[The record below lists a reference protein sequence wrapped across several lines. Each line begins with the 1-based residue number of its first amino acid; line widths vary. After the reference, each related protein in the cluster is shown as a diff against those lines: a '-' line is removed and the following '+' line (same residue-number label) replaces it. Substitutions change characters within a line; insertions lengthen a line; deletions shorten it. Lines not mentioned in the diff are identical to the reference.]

1 MDAAAPPASPPAPPT
16 DVRVVA
22 AVFHGWLGL
31 HFEDAKRMLAA
42 CLGIGGIDVAPVRAG
57 VVVSIE
63 SMLGLPL
70 GKFLL
75 SPEEAARLVGI
86 LGTNGLP
93 EFGRTIREHVR
104 VALTRSTYA
113 DNVWPE
119 LLSLPLHLFK
129 HGEGDDVDVLQ
140 EYDPK
145 GDSTSWA
152 KWLQGKT
159 PLLRVAPFVDSTK
172 LMRTFCFALFCLV
185 VCLNDSWLHSNLYGL
200 HGWFNVLF
208 LHLCTELASSE
219 RGPDVHSELK
229 ILVKLGLASQHSAVR
244 YTPMGLSLMTAALL
258 RTAPKPSG
266 PSWRAT
272 LTLLKVYKDL
282 IQRAAEVVLG
292 SNSAFSMELFDA
304 MCCALGKLPH
314 EMLESLGGVFTPAV
328 LTKMLTITSGLV
340 GSAPTQPTYYPV
352 KAVCELFRAT
362 TPLPRN
368 LDFAEEVFKSGL
380 LEACTEL
387 VSVSASMDPSVR
399 DSGSTKCLTDLM
411 GQLLWL
417 LVGDKASAPRYVAVM
432 DAMLG
437 DNEASKAQQGG
448 ASKAQQVIGIAVECY
463 IEIAFGA
470 NEPFGMP
477 AKEAQVV
484 GGFLDSAIKLL
495 AAMRPKGVEAA
506 SDPTSRRFMEQ
517 VAPHLEELLE
527 LVHKYKPSINILEA
541 CTKNGLFGVLD
552 TNAAKHVVATTLKV
566 MEAEPGSRQS
576 EKAACLLVGAPAEVV
591 RQFAGKAPE
600 LVTKLGRVSQLNVP
614 RFKAFVAFLLVA
626 CKDTHEALHASEAL
640 MTYLERPTVFMLRTA
655 NLDSLVKLAKAIESC
670 IPLVEG
676 GGGGGGGEVAPDMK
690 DRLVEWCRRC
700 VRTRDNIP
708 AQLLKFLTTL
718 VSKPSK
724 RKAVIKDEPP
734 AKRSNKDD
742 K

>member
-1 MDAAAPPASPPAPPT
+1 
-16 DVRVVA
+16 
-22 AVFHGWLGL
+22 
-31 HFEDAKRMLAA
+31 
-42 CLGIGGIDVAPVRAG
+42 
-57 VVVSIE
+57 
-63 SMLGLPL
+63 
-70 GKFLL
+70 
-75 SPEEAARLVGI
+75 
-86 LGTNGLP
+86 
-93 EFGRTIREHVR
+93 
-104 VALTRSTYA
+104 
-113 DNVWPE
+113 
-119 LLSLPLHLFK
+119 
-129 HGEGDDVDVLQ
+129 
-140 EYDPK
+140 
-145 GDSTSWA
+145 
-152 KWLQGKT
+152 
-159 PLLRVAPFVDSTK
+159 
-172 LMRTFCFALFCLV
+172 
-185 VCLNDSWLHSNLYGL
+185 
-200 HGWFNVLF
+200 
-208 LHLCTELASSE
+208 
-219 RGPDVHSELK
+219 
-229 ILVKLGLASQHSAVR
+229 
-244 YTPMGLSLMTAALL
+244 MGLGLMTAALL

-272 LTLLKVYKDL
+272 LPLLKVYKDL

-368 LDFAEEVFKSGL
+368 PNFAEVVLASGL
-380 LEACTEL
+380 LEACTKLVL
-387 VSVSASMDPSVR
+387 VSADMDPSVR

-411 GQLLWL
+411 CQLLWL
-417 LVGDKASAPRYVAVM
+417 LVGDKCDKASAPRYAAVM

-437 DNEASKAQQGG
+437 GNEASKAQQGG

-463 IEIAFGA
+463 TEIASGA

-591 RQFAGKAPE
+591 RQFAGKAQE
-600 LVTKLGRVSQLNVP
+600 LVTKLGWVSQLNVP

-626 CKDTHEALHASEAL
+626 CKDTHEAQHASEAL
-640 MTYLERPTVFMLRTA
+640 MTYLERPSVFMRTTA
-655 NLDSLVKLAKAIESC
+655 NLDSLVNLAKAVESC

-676 GGGGGGGEVAPDMK
+676 GGGGGGGGGEVEPDMK
-690 DRLVEWCRRC
+690 DRLVKWCRD
-700 VRTRDNIP
+700 VVAATNATTTP
-708 AQLLKFLTTL
+708 ARLSKFLTTL

-724 RKAVIKDEPP
+724 RKAVKAVNDEPP
-734 AKRSNKDD
+734 AKRSDKDD

>member
-1 MDAAAPPASPPAPPT
+1 MDATASQT
-16 DVRVVA
+16 DARVVA
-22 AVFHGWLGL
+22 AVFHGWFGLGRL
-31 HFEDAKRMLAA
+31 GDAKNMLAA
-42 CLGIGGIDVAPVRAG
+42 CLGIDVAPARAG
-57 VVVSIE
+57 VGVSIE
-63 SMLGLPL
+63 SLVGLPL
-70 GKFLL
+70 GKFWL

-93 EFGRTIREHVR
+93 EFGRTIREHVL

-129 HGEGDDVDVLQ
+129 DGKGDDVDVLQ

-145 GDSTSWA
+145 GDSASWA

-159 PLLRVAPFVDSTK
+159 PLLRVTPFVDGPK
-172 LMRTFCFALFCLV
+172 LMRTSCFVLFCLV
-185 VCLNDSWLHSNLYGL
+185 ASLNDSWLHSNLYGL
-200 HGWFNVLF
+200 HGWFYVLF

-219 RGPDVHSELK
+219 RGSDVQSELK
-229 ILVKLGLASQHSAVR
+229 ILVKLGLASQHGAVR
-244 YTPMGLSLMTAALL
+244 YTPVGLRLMTAALL

-266 PSWRAT
+266 PSWQPS
-272 LTLLKVYKDL
+272 LPLLKLYKDL
-282 IQRAAEVVLG
+282 VQRAAELVLG
-292 SNSAFSMELFDA
+292 ANSASSMELFDA

-362 TPLPRN
+362 TPLPRDDN
-368 LDFAEEVFKSGL
+368 FAEEVLASGL

-399 DSGSTKCLTDLM
+399 DCGSTKCLTDLM

-417 LVGDKASAPRYVAVM
+417 LVGDKASAPRYAAVM

-437 DNEASKAQQGG
+437 DNKGGG
-448 ASKAQQVIGIAVECY
+448 ASKAQQVIGIAVEFF
-463 IEIAFGA
+463 IEIASGA

-517 VAPHLEELLE
+517 VAPHLDGLLG

-552 TNAAKHVVATTLKV
+552 TDAAEHVVATTLEV

-591 RQFAGKAPE
+591 RQFAGKAQE
-600 LVTKLGRVSQLNVP
+600 LVTKLGWVSECNVP

-626 CKDTHEALHASEAL
+626 CKDTHEAQHAPEAL
-640 MTYLERPTVFMLRTA
+640 MTYLERPSVFMRPTV
-655 NLDSLVKLAKAIESC
+655 NLDSLVNLAKAID
-670 IPLVEG
+670 
-676 GGGGGGGEVAPDMK
+676 EVAPDMK
-690 DRLVEWCRRC
+690 DRLVKWCRD
-700 VRTRDNIP
+700 VVAATTATPTR
-708 AQLLKFLTTL
+708 LLKFLTTL

-724 RKAVIKDEPP
+724 RKAVKDEPTP
-734 AKRSNKDD
+734 AKRNKDD